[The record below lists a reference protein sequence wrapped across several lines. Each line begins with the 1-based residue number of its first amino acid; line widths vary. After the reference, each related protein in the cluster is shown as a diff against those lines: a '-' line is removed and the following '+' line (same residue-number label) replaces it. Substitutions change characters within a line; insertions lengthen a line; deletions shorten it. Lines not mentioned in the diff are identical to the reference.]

1 MSRRLFVFRPE
12 AAAQQTIVRARELGL
27 DAVPIPLFELEAL
40 DWSPRDA
47 GDFDALLLTSAN
59 TVKMAGAS
67 LDRYRTLPVHAVG
80 EGTAVAAR
88 VAGLGVATVGSG
100 GVDSLLAEVDPR
112 LRLLHL
118 CGEDKREPAV
128 EGRSITSVPIYRAR
142 ERADVTGLDHLSGQ
156 VAVVHSPRA
165 ARRLAD
171 LIEVADRATMRLAA
185 ISEATAQAAGDGW
198 QEVRVASAP
207 TDNELLAL
215 CVRLCET

>member
-1 MSRRLFVFRPE
+1 MRQLFVFRPE
-12 AAAQQTIVRARELGL
+12 AAARQTIVRARELGL
-27 DAVPIPLFELEAL
+27 DAVSIPLFELEAL
-40 DWSPRDA
+40 DWSPPEA

-59 TVKMAGAS
+59 TVKMAGPS
-67 LDRYRTLPVHAVG
+67 LDRYRALPVHAVG

-100 GVDSLLAEVDPR
+100 GVDSLLVEVDPR

-128 EGRSITSVPIYRAR
+128 EGWSITSVPIYRAK
-142 ERADVTGLDHLSGQ
+142 ERTDVTGLDGLLGQ
-156 VAVVHSPRA
+156 VAVIHSPRA
-165 ARRLAD
+165 ARRLSH
-171 LIEVADRATMRLAA
+171 LVEPADRATVRLAA

-198 QEVRVASAP
+198 QEVGVASVP
-207 TDNELLAL
+207 RDNELLAL

>member
-1 MSRRLFVFRPE
+1 MRRLFVFRPE
-12 AAAQQTIVRARELGL
+12 AAAQQTVVRAKELGL
-27 DAVPIPLFELEAL
+27 DAVSVPLFELEPL

-47 GDFDALLLTSAN
+47 ADFDALLLTSAN

-67 LDRYRTLPVHAVG
+67 LDQYRALPVHAVG

-100 GVDSLLAEVDPR
+100 GVDSLLADVDPQ

-128 EGRSITSVPIYRAR
+128 EGRSITSVPIYRAK
-142 ERADVTGLDHLSGQ
+142 EKGDVTGLGRLGGH

-165 ARRLAD
+165 ARRLVE
-171 LIEVADRATMRLAA
+171 LVKPADRATIRLAV
-185 ISEATAQAAGDGW
+185 ISEATAQAAGAGW
-198 QEVRVASAP
+198 REVRVASAP
-207 TDNELLAL
+207 RDNELLAL

>member
-1 MSRRLFVFRPE
+1 MRRLFIFRPE
-12 AAAQQTIVRARELGL
+12 AAAQQTVVKARELGL
-27 DAVPIPLFELEAL
+27 NAVSIPLFELEAI
-40 DWSPRDA
+40 DWSPPDA
-47 GDFDALLLTSAN
+47 GDFHALLLTSAN

-67 LDRYRTLPVHAVG
+67 LDQYRALPVHAVG

-128 EGRSITSVPIYRAR
+128 DGRSITSVPIYRAT
-142 ERADVTGLDHLSGQ
+142 ERANVTGLDGLNGQ

-165 ARRLAD
+165 ALRLSD
-171 LIEVADRATMRLAA
+171 LIGLADRATIRLAA

-198 QEVRVASAP
+198 QEVRVASVP
-207 TDNELLAL
+207 RDNELLAL